1 MDETSQS
8 DAIEFLHR
16 VCSEAGDN
24 TPPALTHISRVFF
37 AGARVFKLKR
47 AVLKPYLDFS
57 SPELR
62 CKACARELEL
72 NRRTAQSLYIALRRI
87 TREPAGLVFDGPG
100 ELVDCIVEMQRFDED
115 LLLDRMAQ
123 RDALTPLH
131 MDTLAHSIVAM
142 HTSAEVREG
151 GAAPLARVLSMNKRA
166 VQESFLN
173 NARPDGAGA
182 HPSRQPSQ
190 FARQQWQNTPMPRRS
205 HPSQHRVAG
214 RLTDAV

>member
-37 AGARVFKLKR
+37 ADARVFKLKR

-87 TREPAGLVFDGPG
+87 TREPAGLVFEAQCAGLRGDQLHGVVATLPVDDRRATVFCHLPNLNPSIEITVEYARG
-100 ELVDCIVEMQRFDED
+100 EFQG
-115 LLLDRMAQ
+115 RMMCA
-123 RDALTPLH
+123 
-131 MDTLAHSIVAM
+131 VW
-142 HTSAEVREG
+142 
-151 GAAPLARVLSMNKRA
+151 LARS
-166 VQESFLN
+166 
-173 NARPDGAGA
+173 P
-182 HPSRQPSQ
+182 
-190 FARQQWQNTPMPRRS
+190 
-205 HPSQHRVAG
+205 
-214 RLTDAV
+214 